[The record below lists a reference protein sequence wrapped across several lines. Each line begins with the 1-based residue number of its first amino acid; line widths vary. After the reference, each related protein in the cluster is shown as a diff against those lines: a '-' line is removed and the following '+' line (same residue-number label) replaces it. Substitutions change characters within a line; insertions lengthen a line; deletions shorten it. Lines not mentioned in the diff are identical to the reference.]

1 MPEPELSLLFL
12 RPLNRIGGRYI
23 VSDGVASIL
32 YGEPRLTNDVDF
44 VIYLRDADIA
54 RFQEVFPAPE
64 FYLPPT
70 EIIATEIAR
79 QAGGQ
84 FNVIHTDTGF
94 KADFYLAGRDEL
106 NAWGFRHS
114 RKLKYRGESITVAP
128 PEYVIL
134 RKLEYFREGGS
145 DKHLRDVRAMLA
157 VSGDLL
163 DRPALDE
170 WIQRRGLAAE
180 WVRVSTF

>member
-1 MPEPELSLLFL
+1 MPEPELSLLFV

-23 VSDGVASIL
+23 VSGSVASIL

-44 VIYLRDADIA
+44 VIFLRDADIA
-54 RFQEVFPAPE
+54 RLQEVFPAPE
-64 FYLPPT
+64 FYLPPK
-70 EIIATEIAR
+70 EVIAAEIAR
-79 QAGGQ
+79 PARGL

-114 RKLKYRGESITVAP
+114 RKMTYRGESITIAP

-145 DKHLRDVRAMLA
+145 DKHLRDIRSMLA
-157 VSGDLL
+157 VSGDQL
-163 DRPALDE
+163 DHPALQE
-170 WIQRRGLAAE
+170 WIQRQGLAAE
-180 WVRVSTF
+180 WARVST

>member
-23 VSDGVASIL
+23 VSGSVASIL

-44 VIYLRDADIA
+44 VIFLRDADIA
-54 RFQEVFPAPE
+54 RLQEVFPAPE
-64 FYLPPT
+64 FYLPPL
-70 EIIATEIAR
+70 EIIAAEIAR
-79 QAGGQ
+79 PAKGH
-84 FNVIHTDTGF
+84 FNVIHADTGF

-114 RKLKYRGESITVAP
+114 RKMTYRGESVIVAP

-145 DKHLRDVRAMLA
+145 DKHLRDIRAMLA
-157 VSGDLL
+157 VSGDQL
-163 DRPALDE
+163 DRPALEE
-170 WIQRRGLAAE
+170 WLQRQGLAAE
-180 WVRVSTF
+180 WARVST

>member
-1 MPEPELSLLFL
+1 MPEPELSLLFI
-12 RPLNRIGGRYI
+12 RPLNRIGARYI
-23 VSDGVASIL
+23 VSGSVASIL

-44 VIYLRDADIA
+44 VVFLRDEDIA
-54 RFQEVFPAPE
+54 RLPEIFPAPE

-70 EIIATEIAR
+70 EVIAAEMAR
-79 QAGGQ
+79 PAKGQ
-84 FNVIHTDTGF
+84 FNAIHADTGF

-114 RKLKYRGESITVAP
+114 RKLEYRGESITVAP

-145 DKHLRDVRAMLA
+145 DKHRRDIRAMLA
-157 VSGDLL
+157 VSGDIL
-163 DRPALDE
+163 DRPALHE
-170 WIQRRGLAAE
+170 WIQRRGLEAE
-180 WVRVSTF
+180 WQQVSA